1 MDKKLYELTVPEIIA
16 LVSVLKDLDGRQI
29 SYTGALSL
37 FAERSKELQNSNQ
50 NCNQ

>member
-16 LVSVLKDLDGRQI
+16 LVSVLKDLERAEYG
-29 SYTGALSL
+29 YTYALSL
-37 FAERSKELQNSNQ
+37 FAERTKELQNSNQ